1 MTTTRRTAIHLAA
14 TATSLLLLLP
24 GTAEALPAF
33 GTAPV
38 DIHHDQ
44 SVPPVPTVTGLR
56 VGRHATYDRV
66 VFDIDNPVVRDIRVR
81 YVDVVRQ
88 DGSGAP
94 VRLAGKA
101 FIQVTL
107 GGATGIDDDAALT
120 FSPTDVKPRFPTLK
134 EVRFVSSFEGY
145 TTFGLGVSKKV
156 GFRVF
161 ELPDPY
167 RVVVDV
173 ARS

>member
-1 MTTTRRTAIHLAA
+1 MSIAATVAVAA
-14 TATSLLLLLP
+14 TAALLLLP
-24 GTAEALPAF
+24 GAAEALPAF

-38 DIHHDQ
+38 FIQHDQ
-44 SVPPVPTVTGLR
+44 SVPPIPTVTGVR
-56 VGRHATYDRV
+56 VGRHPTYDRV
-66 VFDIDNPVVRDIRVR
+66 VFDIDNPVAGSIRVR

-94 VRLAGKA
+94 VSLAGKA

-107 GGATGIDDDAALT
+107 GGVTGIDDDAALT
-120 FSPTDVKPRFPTLK
+120 FSPTDVKLRFQTLK